1 MSFIACESYT
11 EDVKD
16 YETIMVHDIYIDCV
30 SLSSSL
36 RFKKW
41 STTTY
46 TKPQSWN
53 GGTWGF
59 EERIL
64 AGLDYTNVD

>member
-1 MSFIACESYT
+1 
-11 EDVKD
+11 
-16 YETIMVHDIYIDCV
+16 MVHDIYIDCE

-36 RFKKW
+36 RFKKR

-46 TKPQSWN
+46 TKPQRWN
-53 GGTWGF
+53 GVTWGL